1 MSNTSSTKPKTTLLT
16 GANRGIGLA
25 LARHFKAR
33 GDDVIAVVRRSS
45 PELDALGVR
54 VETDA
59 EVTDEASLARVA
71 SRLKGTPVDVLVAN
85 AGVLVGDSLASF
97 TVEELRRQFDVN
109 AIGAL
114 LTVRAFRP
122 LLREGSKIAL
132 VTSRMGSIDDN
143 TSGGYYGYRMSKA
156 ALNIAGKSLAVDLK
170 PAGIAVA
177 ILHPGM
183 VATEM
188 TGQHGIEAEVSA
200 RGLVGRID
208 ALTLESTGTFWH
220 QDGTVLPW

>member
-1 MSNTSSTKPKTTLLT
+1 MSTILLT
-16 GANRGIGLA
+16 GANRGIGFA
-25 LARHFKAR
+25 LARLFKSR
-33 GDDVIAVVRRSS
+33 GDDVIAVVRASS

-54 VETDA
+54 VEVGAD
-59 EVTDEASLARVA
+59 VTDEAALARVA
-71 SRLKGTPVDVLVAN
+71 ARLSGTRVDVLIAN
-85 AGVLVGDSLASF
+85 AGVLVRDTLADF
-97 TVEELRRQFDVN
+97 TIENLRKQLDIN

-122 LLREGSKIAL
+122 LLASGAKIAL

-143 TSGGYYGYRMSKA
+143 SSGAYYGYRMSKA

-188 TGQHGIEAEVSA
+188 TGRHGIEPAVSA
-200 RGLVGRID
+200 AGLAARID